1 MELDL
6 NQKEHI
12 SERFLR
18 DLEDAI
24 DIVGID
30 ICIDL
35 LKGRYTA
42 NITTRGKFT
51 IAEIKYCKNNYEH
64 HFLGIAAKNPDDK
77 ANPTYGIKVAVKKA
91 LMELVMKFYVEES
104 I

>member
-1 MELDL
+1 MELNL
-6 NQKEHI
+6 EHRENI

-18 DLEDAI
+18 GLKDPI
-24 DIVGID
+24 DIVDLD

-51 IAEIKYCKNNYEH
+51 IAEIKYFKNGYEH
-64 HFLGIAAKNPDDK
+64 HFLGISAKNPNDK
-77 ANPTYGIKVAVKKA
+77 PNSSYGIKVAVKKA
-91 LMELVMKFYVEES
+91 LMELVTKFYLE
-104 I
+104 

>member
-1 MELDL
+1 MELNL
-6 NQKEHI
+6 EQRENI

-18 DLEDAI
+18 GLEDTI

-30 ICIDL
+30 VCIDL

-51 IAEIKYCKNNYEH
+51 IAEIKYNKNGYEH
-64 HFLGIAAKNPDDK
+64 HFLGVSAKNPNDK
-77 ANPTYGIKVAVKKA
+77 PNPNYGIKVAVNKA
-91 LMELVMKFYVEES
+91 FMELITKFYIGE
-104 I
+104 